1 MPSKFDTSKVDP
13 VLLGE
18 LVLYYFDISIPAK
31 MMQLGAADKDRCF
44 KMLEDYADVLE
55 KLFVPG
61 VDNLEH
67 IQNKRWD
74 AAKANPHDG
83 IDFSYACPIIK
94 EWNAWKDKQA

>member
-1 MPSKFDTSKVDP
+1 MPSTFDPSKIDP

-31 MMQLGAADKDRCF
+31 MMQLDPADKSRCF

-61 VDNLEH
+61 VDILEH
-67 IQNKRWD
+67 IQNKRF
-74 AAKANPHDG
+74 AAANADPHEG
-83 IDFSYACPIIK
+83 IDFAYACPIIK
-94 EWNAWKDKQA
+94 EWDAWKAKQP